1 MTEET
6 ISKYTIKRLVKD
18 IADVTKHPLHDQGIY
33 YHHDDTNMLIG
44 YALIIGPEDTPY
56 QYGFYH
62 FKIVYPANY
71 PDRPPTVTFLTNK
84 DRIRFNP
91 NFYRNGKCCLSILNT
106 WSGDQWSSCQT
117 LRSILLTLVTVFNK
131 TPFLNEPAITEEHVD
146 YESYHKLIAYCN
158 IKIAFLGTI
167 NQDISTIDY
176 TIFDKEIKE
185 EYSNNLKKIIAY
197 IKKENWNSLEAKV
210 YTNSLYNIRC
220 SCNYKSIYDELIK
233 LK

>member
-1 MTEET
+1 
-6 ISKYTIKRLVKD
+6 
-18 IADVTKHPLHDQGIY
+18 
-33 YHHDDTNMLIG
+33 ML
-44 YALIIGPEDTPY
+44 
-56 QYGFYH
+56 
-62 FKIVYPANY
+62 
-71 PDRPPTVTFLTNK
+71 
-84 DRIRFNP
+84 
-91 NFYRNGKCCLSILNT
+91 
-106 WSGDQWSSCQT
+106 
-117 LRSILLTLVTVFNK
+117 TVFAQVYFGFFYEIGITFFLGGIFSSFGKITFK
-131 TPFLNEPAITEEHVD
+131 TPFLNEPAITEQHAD

-176 TIFDKEIKE
+176 TLFDKEIKG
-185 EYSNNLKKIIAY
+185 EYSNNLKKVIAY

>member
-1 MTEET
+1 MEGVT

-18 IADVTKHPLHDQGIY
+18 IADVTKTPLHDQGIY
-33 YHHDDTNMLIG
+33 YHHDETNMLIG

-62 FKIVYPANY
+62 FKIVYPDTY
-71 PDRPPTVTFLTNK
+71 PDIPPKVTFLTNK

-91 NFYRNGKCCLSILNT
+91 NLYRNGKCCLSILNT
-106 WSGDQWSSCQT
+106 WSGDQWSSCQS

-131 TPFLNEPAITEEHVD
+131 TPFLNEPAITEAHVD
-146 YESYHKLIAYCN
+146 YDNYHKLLEYCN

-167 NQDISTIDY
+167 SKDISAIDY
-176 TIFDKEIKE
+176 SIFDTEIKS
-185 EYSNNLKKIIAY
+185 EYSKNVKKVIAY
-197 IKKENWNSLEAKV
+197 VKKENWNKLESKV
-210 YTNSLYNIRC
+210 YTNYLYNINC
-220 SCNYKSIYDELIK
+220 LCNYKSIYDEVIK